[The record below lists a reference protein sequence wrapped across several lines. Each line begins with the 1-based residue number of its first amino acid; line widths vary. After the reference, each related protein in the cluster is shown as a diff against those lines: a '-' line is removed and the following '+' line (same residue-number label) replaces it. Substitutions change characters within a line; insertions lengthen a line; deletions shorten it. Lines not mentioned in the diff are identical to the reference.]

1 MSEVLLEKSSAADH
15 LWREVR
21 LTIYPTSHSI
31 RWAVFLRKSRG
42 ADLVWQRNL
51 SMGGLDLDPGGSIES
66 GEGILRTVA
75 TALLETADAMSR
87 TP

>member
-1 MSEVLLEKSSAADH
+1 
-15 LWREVR
+15 
-21 LTIYPTSHSI
+21 
-31 RWAVFLRKSRG
+31 
-42 ADLVWQRNL
+42 VWQRNL